1 LSKEEFFVDTRIVSE
16 SDEKTENGHVST
28 AEDKPKV
35 VDDVNTEEA
44 QNEVRSEVFERLYT
58 TLHTTLITKLGSAL
72 AGQVKLA
79 NMNKMRRPIMNIN
92 WSKYLLLYGT
102 DVIYKKGK

>member
-44 QNEVRSEVFERLYT
+44 QNEVRSEVIERLYT
-58 TLHTTLITKLGSAL
+58 TLHTTNYQIRKRISRTGEAC
-72 AGQVKLA
+72 
-79 NMNKMRRPIMNIN
+79 
-92 WSKYLLLYGT
+92 KYE
-102 DVIYKKGK
+102 